1 MDLKVYYQKLRQ
13 VEAAIPEPDVVVASL
28 ETSDGGRTGV
38 LSEVARGVAA
48 RMIVEGKARLATEEE
63 SAAFRA
69 RIAEGRR
76 AAEQLATAGRV
87 QLTVLSEADLRAL
100 RAGARKG

>member
-13 VEAAIPEPDVVVASL
+13 VEAAIPDPDVVVASL

-48 RMIVEGKARLATEEE
+48 QMIVEGKARLATEEE
-63 SAAFRA
+63 SVAFRA
-69 RIAEGRR
+69 RIAEARR